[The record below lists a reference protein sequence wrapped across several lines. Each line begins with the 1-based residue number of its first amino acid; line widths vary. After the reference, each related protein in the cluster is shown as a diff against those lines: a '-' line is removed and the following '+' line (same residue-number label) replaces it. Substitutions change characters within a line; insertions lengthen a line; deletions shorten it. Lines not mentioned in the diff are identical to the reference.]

1 MRLDIRP
8 RELMKMGNELVDKVK
23 ANSAGKDSRNR
34 YKQAIFSSVFKRGN
48 DEANHRSRKHH
59 RHREAAEVLREAA
72 VSCYSVEGMYP
83 PNLEYLEKHYGVQ
96 IDRRH
101 FIVRYTAIAENLM
114 PDITVLDK

>member
-1 MRLDIRP
+1 MLPGILMPLLVTALLLCFLSGISNVTKGHSREDKRRL
-8 RELMKMGNELVDKVK
+8 E
-23 ANSAGKDSRNR
+23 
-34 YKQAIFSSVFKRGN
+34 
-48 DEANHRSRKHH
+48 
-59 RHREAAEVLREAA
+59 EVLREAA